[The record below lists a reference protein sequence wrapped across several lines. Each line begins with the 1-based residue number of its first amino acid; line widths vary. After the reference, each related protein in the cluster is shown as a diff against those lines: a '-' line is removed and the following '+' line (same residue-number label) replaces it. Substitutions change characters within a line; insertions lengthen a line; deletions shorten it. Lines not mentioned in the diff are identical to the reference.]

1 MELET
6 MPGQSLGGLGLQ
18 KAWPYQ
24 SPSLS
29 TLLLGRAPRLLP
41 ALSSYSVVA
50 GSAQA
55 LQSLWA
61 ACESQLPN
69 DFRHVDGVVF
79 TSTCP
84 NGDSIHFPTPFREQD
99 AIAAIKAL
107 EACAAAGILDLQ
119 HGHGRS
125 VGRRK
130 IQVDIDKASCFLM
143 SAYLTTVDGMG
154 KAHPGVGSKVP
165 DTDLNRAQSVLYRR
179 LSANLYRTKN
189 RGEFYHIHGSLDASE
204 TLKMIGLPPHDPKM
218 TDYRAC
224 INTIESA
231 VSKFTSQKL
240 EEMNIRHG
248 QAGVPVLTW
257 SDFLNSSHGKALSSL
272 PPFTVNNLE
281 TSTPRVPFS
290 RPEMLCG
297 GPRHVLQGIKVIEMC
312 RVIAGPTIGRSLAAH
327 GATVLK
333 VTSPSLLLTGATFD
347 ALLADADVLVDGYRP
362 GCLDRLGYGP
372 DSLAQLAKSRGRGFV
387 YVAEDCFGGA
397 GIPGAE
403 WAGRPGWQQIADCVT
418 GVAWAQGE
426 FMGLAEPVV
435 PPFPM
440 SDYGT
445 GALGCVAAMTG
456 LYRRA
461 TKGGSWVC
469 RTSLCQYDVFLM
481 RLGLLPE
488 EEQNRLRKVHDAAF
502 FTLHHSDSVDEVG
515 KRALRSVKR
524 VAPHLFSDGMMH
536 TARSA
541 GFDAVLRWPQ
551 EAIKVEGVRVG
562 HVRAARPN
570 GSDKP
575 SWEGWEEDEIL
586 NH

>member
-29 TLLLGRAPRLLP
+29 TLLRWQHRNSCAAVEVGRAPRLLP

-154 KAHPGVGSKVP
+154 KAQGLEAKYPVN
-165 DTDLNRAQSVLYRR
+165 TDLNRAQSVLYRR

-333 VTSPSLLLTGATFD
+333 VTSPCLPDHTTALDLSIAADRATFD

-445 GALGCVAAMTG
+445 ARWAA
-456 LYRRA
+456 
-461 TKGGSWVC
+461 
-469 RTSLCQYDVFLM
+469 TSLCQYDVFLM

-502 FTLHHSDSVDEVG
+502 FTLHHTAT
-515 KRALRSVKR
+515 RVKR

-551 EAIKVEGVRVG
+551 EAIKVGG
-562 HVRAARPN
+562 PN